1 MKMDRVSSFFAYLW
15 SVIIGAFGLFTINE
29 WATLIGVI
37 IGFATFFTNR
47 HYKRKEDAR
56 KAEVHS
62 WNAQM
67 FELDYQIKKKQSGG
81 GNESIST

>member
-15 SVIIGAFGLFTINE
+15 SIILGGFGILTINE
-29 WATLIGVI
+29 WATLIGII

-47 HYKRKEDAR
+47 YYKKKEDAR

-62 WNAQM
+62 WNAKM
-67 FELDYQIKKKQSGG
+67 FELDYQIKKKQAG
-81 GNESIST
+81 GNNGSLST